1 VTDFF
6 SAADDFLNTACT
18 TTTTLLTTDPHVHEH
33 NHNHAIVLGGVTAC
47 TTIAT
52 TVSSGRRGV
61 NIPPA
66 PRNVHVHYF
75 GRSYDY
81 TQLLIHYWG
90 LLPTG
95 IAFAERYGTS

>member
-66 PRNVHVHYF
+66 PRERACALFRQVLRLHTVTD
-75 GRSYDY
+75 S
-81 TQLLIHYWG
+81 LLGAAADWYS
-90 LLPTG
+90 
-95 IAFAERYGTS
+95 FCREVRY